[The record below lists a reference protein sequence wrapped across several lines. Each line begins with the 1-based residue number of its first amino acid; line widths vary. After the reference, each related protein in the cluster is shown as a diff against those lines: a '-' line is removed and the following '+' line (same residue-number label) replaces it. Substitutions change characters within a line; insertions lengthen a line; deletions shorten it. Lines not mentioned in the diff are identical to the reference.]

1 MYSNFSLCLSNQPD
15 YTHQALAYMY
25 KYAESARLYYLKL
38 PVFSEV
44 WNCMPYIYLY
54 IDTHIHLHTYKC
66 ILKYVYLYIV
76 IVYRYLC
83 SRKPQNIYD

>member
-1 MYSNFSLCLSNQPD
+1 MYSNLLCLSNQPD

-44 WNCMPYIYLY
+44 WNCMSDIYLY
-54 IDTHIHLHTYKC
+54 IDIHLHTYKC
-66 ILKYVYLYIV
+66 ILKYVYIV

-83 SRKPQNIYD
+83 SRKPQNIRD